1 MQLKDEF
8 MKEYGKLEIETS
20 QAAFGDISQ
29 RILNGTII
37 YDKANPTG
45 CNRMNIMPENY
56 TDSESLPIIALV
68 DRGQCSFATKAR
80 NSDRSGASLLVII
93 DDRYENIHEVTMN
106 DDGVGSSI
114 NIPSVLI
121 DRYSGMIIKKY
132 TDQNTTVTMNLEGVS
147 QKTKIDMELWYS
159 SNSEEALEFISSFSS
174 YAE

>member
-1 MQLKDEF
+1 
-8 MKEYGKLEIETS
+8 
-20 QAAFGDISQ
+20 
-29 RILNGTII
+29 
-37 YDKANPTG
+37 
-45 CNRMNIMPENY
+45 MPENY

-106 DDGVGSSI
+106 DDGVGPLI

-147 QKTKIDMELWYS
+147 QRTKIEMELWYS
-159 SNSEEALEFISSFSS
+159 SNSEEALEFISSFRS